1 MANIISQNWLLNRRH
16 FLRGAKAAIA
26 LPLLDCMTP
35 IMAAAATPARPKR
48 SVFIYVP
55 NGVNVLTWQITKAG
69 REYDLSGPMQALKKH
84 RDAITPISGLHHPN
98 GIGSLH
104 TCEMTWLTGARSRQ
118 DSPSFRNSVSVDQ
131 VMAEATGPQTRYSS
145 LELSV
150 GRGNSTLAWSRDGV
164 PLPAENSSRVV
175 FQRLFGEA
183 PGGAQSQ
190 RRELARRRS
199 VLDHVLSDAKSL
211 QSNLG
216 KEDRGRLDEYL
227 HSVRDVEIR
236 AERQEG
242 WLDVPK
248 PKVETAVSANLMRNI
263 PMTDAGDFYRTM
275 YDLIVLA
282 FRTDMTRVITYMS
295 GTEGQG
301 LALPEIGIAQTR
313 HELSHHNGDL
323 VQMDRLTRSDTFLV
337 EQFAYFLDRLAEVKE
352 GEDSLLDRSMVL
364 FGSGMSYGHSHGNAN
379 LPTLFAGGKSLGLRH
394 GQHIDYNL
402 PKIEAY
408 KLDTPTHQYG
418 ICSRPLDG
426 NARLSNLF
434 VTMLQKMDVRAERF
448 LDSTG
453 AISELGT

>member
-1 MANIISQNWLLNRRH
+1 MANAYKQNWLIDRRH
-16 FLRGAKAAIA
+16 FLRGAGTALA

-35 IMAAAATPARPKR
+35 IHGAAQAPARPKR
-48 SVFIYVP
+48 SVFVYIP

-69 REYDLSGPMQALKKH
+69 RDYELTGPMKSLEKH
-84 RDAITPISGLHHPN
+84 RAHITPISGLHHPN

-118 DSPSFRNSVSVDQ
+118 DAPSFRNSVSCDQ
-131 VMAEATGPQTRYSS
+131 VMAEVTGPQTRFPS

-164 PLPAENSSRVV
+164 PLPAENNSRLV
-175 FQRLFGEA
+175 FQRLFGQA
-183 PGGAQSQ
+183 PGGAQSR
-190 RRELARRRS
+190 RRELQQRRS
-199 VLDHVLSDAKSL
+199 VLDLILSDARDLK
-211 QSNLG
+211 SNLG
-216 KEDRGRLDEYL
+216 ADDRTRLDEYL

-236 AERQEG
+236 AQRQEG
-242 WLDVPK
+242 WLDVPL
-248 PKVETAVSANLMRNI
+248 PTIDADTAANLSRNI

-282 FRTDMTRVITYMS
+282 FRTDMTRVITFMS
-295 GTEGQG
+295 GTESNG

-337 EQFAYFLDRLAEVKE
+337 EQFSYFLDKLAAFKE

-379 LPTLFAGGKSLGLRH
+379 LPTIFAGGKALGVRH

-402 PKIEAY
+402 PILKSYNLTNAHY
-408 KLDTPTHQYG
+408 AV
-418 ICSRPLDG
+418 CSRPIDG
-426 NARLSNLF
+426 NARLSNLLL
-434 VTMLQKMDVRAERF
+434 TMLQKMDVRTERF
-448 LDSTG
+448 VDSTG
-453 AISELGT
+453 PISDLS